1 MAGVARPPGYPCPR
15 EDSVSLH
22 PLRRIASV
30 LSVIIVLGSV
40 AGWGLS
46 NRYVN
51 DKKTVNVFSKLDQ
64 ASRPQAVDT
73 AGMTIL
79 AVAVDDRTGL
89 TRAQQN
95 ALHVGHGNYG
105 AARTDT
111 IMVIRI
117 APNGGGATAV
127 SLPRDT
133 WVDIPAYTDTQGQQ
147 HAATQDRI
155 NTLLERGGPQ
165 LLTQVV
171 ESLTGMRIDH
181 YISLNFAGFLTMV
194 DAVGGVPMCIP
205 KALKDASSGLD
216 LAAGQ
221 QTLTG
226 RQALAYVR
234 ARHIDSDFGR
244 MQRQQR
250 FLSSMAQ
257 RVASAGTLLNPLKLN
272 GFIDAAMK
280 SITTDETLGRDAI
293 MNLAQRFRG
302 LSLSK
307 IRFLTVPISNG
318 NANING
324 NSVVLW
330 DQAQAKTLFTDLAND
345 RPVVLP
351 AATAAAA
358 PTTSGLPT
366 VAPGVIRLTVLN
378 ATNITGL
385 ARRAATSLA
394 KVGFGFAAQPGNAPT
409 SGATATVVEFPKAM
423 AEAART
429 VAASIPFATLQQTAD
444 ASGIT
449 ILVGKDWTDAKTVKL
464 GAATSASSGT
474 TSTTAVV
481 QTITAPRTAA
491 DSICK

>member
-1 MAGVARPPGYPCPR
+1 M
-15 EDSVSLH
+15 SLH

-30 LSVIIVLGSV
+30 LSVVIVLGSL

-46 NRYVN
+46 NRYVS
-51 DKKTVNVFSKLDQ
+51 DKKTVNVFGSLDQ

-79 AVAVDDRTGL
+79 AVAVDDRSGL
-89 TRAQQN
+89 TRKEQD

-111 IMVIRI
+111 IIVIRF
-117 APNGGGATAV
+117 APGGGGATAV

-133 WVDIPAYTDTQGQQ
+133 WVDIPAYTDTQGKA

-165 LLTQVV
+165 LLTRVV
-171 ESLTGMRIDH
+171 EQLTGMRIDH
-181 YISLNFAGFLTMV
+181 YISLNFAGFLNMV
-194 DAVGGVPMCIP
+194 NAVGGVPMCIP
-205 KALKDASSGLD
+205 KPMQDSYSGLN
-216 LAAGQ
+216 LQAGQ

-226 RQALAYVR
+226 KQALAYVR

-250 FLSSMAQ
+250 FLSAMAQ

-272 GFIDAAMK
+272 SFIDAAMK

-302 LSLSK
+302 LSLKK

-330 DQAQAKTLFTDLAND
+330 DQAQAKTLFTDLAAD
-345 RPVVLP
+345 KPVVLP
-351 AATAAAA
+351 AATAPAATPTAAA
-358 PTTSGLPT
+358 GLPT
-366 VAPGVIRLTVLN
+366 VAPGLIRLTVLN
-378 ATNITGL
+378 ATSITGL
-385 ARRAATSLA
+385 ARKASDSLA

-409 SGATATVVEFPKAM
+409 SGAATTVIEYPKAQ

-429 VAASIPFATLQQTAD
+429 VAASIPFATLQETAD
-444 ASGIT
+444 ATGIT
-449 ILVGKDWTDAKTVKL
+449 LLVGKDWTAAKRVKL
-464 GAATSASSGT
+464 GTASTGTTSGS